1 MLKIIEAF
9 QKDAKKIG
17 EDENSVEQLKM
28 WVESGIDKTRLREPE
43 ELNKQWSRKP
53 VSIDNIRELDRM
65 TPGEEGNIAGFLD
78 NLQTY
83 PIEEVIHDPEEN
95 FLDEFMEPMDNY
107 FILETHDG
115 RKLLVNTEGADYARY
130 VVKLPKG
137 W

>member
-83 PIEEVIHDPEEN
+83 PIEEVIHAPEEE

-107 FILETHDG
+107 FILETADG
-115 RKLLVNTEGADYARY
+115 RKLLVSTEGNNYARY